1 MKPPAHP
8 AWRRLLLLCL
18 PCWLICCAASN
29 AFAQANDNFI
39 NATVLSDVT
48 GSDNGSNTTAT
59 KEVGEPAHAGN
70 TGGHSVWYSW
80 TASSTTPVTFETIGS
95 SFDTLLAVYTGAT
108 LPTLSQVASNND
120 IFATNRWS
128 RVRFTPAVGV
138 TYRIAVDGNNGATG
152 DIYLHWIQRQSLPD
166 LTVWGPSLN
175 PAISVESF
183 STSSCAVVEGLI
195 QPGLRKIVRFATESR
210 NGGAADLHMGSPVG
224 NPLFEYSSCHGHYH
238 FHDYVDQRLKNGAT
252 VVATGL
258 KVAHCLTD
266 SIRWDSGA
274 NASSVYNCT
283 DQGIQVG
290 WADIYR
296 ASLDGQWIDVT
307 GVPAGSY
314 TLELEVNPDRIIEE
328 ANYSNNITQL
338 TLQITDGPNI
348 YLPAPIY
355 LETFDAVSEGSM
367 PPGWSVTNF
376 TTAQTPGYDLAD
388 PLSDTYKDFVV
399 ISSNRLATVFGTDRL
414 SMPPLSV
421 NGRALTSLA
430 TGNLAYANSDMRANS
445 PSSQVNI
452 MFSPDYNLSGKS
464 NVFLSFHSLYEQNQ
478 DSIGA
483 LEYSIDHG
491 TNWLPVIYMID
502 NDDIVRDAGGNID
515 AVVTLNT
522 ARADQ
527 AYGLA
532 YGAFIAAPLS
542 SALAPFISGRVNDDQ
557 VESKR
562 VEVFRLP
569 SADNRPSVRF
579 RFLQTGSC
587 SWYWGID
594 DLGLYSIPPYPPR
607 FLSVVRNGNNIV
619 LTWNEDL
626 DLLQKNTDG
635 TVLGWTDVPGTVGTS
650 SFSEPIAP
658 GRTLYR
664 LVRQ

>member
-1 MKPPAHP
+1 
-8 AWRRLLLLCL
+8 
-18 PCWLICCAASN
+18 
-29 AFAQANDNFI
+29 
-39 NATVLSDVT
+39 
-48 GSDNGSNTTAT
+48 
-59 KEVGEPAHAGN
+59 
-70 TGGHSVWYSW
+70 
-80 TASSTTPVTFETIGS
+80 
-95 SFDTLLAVYTGAT
+95 
-108 LPTLSQVASNND
+108 
-120 IFATNRWS
+120 
-128 RVRFTPAVGV
+128 
-138 TYRIAVDGNNGATG
+138 
-152 DIYLHWIQRQSLPD
+152 
-166 LTVWGPSLN
+166 
-175 PAISVESF
+175 
-183 STSSCAVVEGLI
+183 VEGLI
-195 QPGLRKIVRFATESR
+195 QSGLRKIVRFATESR
-210 NGGAADLHMGSPVG
+210 NGAATDLHMGSPVG

-238 FHDYVDQRLKNGAT
+238 FHDYVDQRLKDGAT

-266 SIRWDSGA
+266 SIRWDSAA

-296 ASLDGQWIDVT
+296 ASLDGQWIDIT

-338 TLQITDGPNI
+338 TLQITDGTNI
-348 YLPAPIY
+348 YLAAPIY
-355 LETFDAVSEGSM
+355 LETFDAVPEGSM
-367 PPGWSVTNF
+367 PLAWSVTNL
-376 TTAQTPGYDLAD
+376 TTAQTAGYNLAN

-421 NGRALTSLA
+421 NGRALTGLA
-430 TGNLAYANSDMRANS
+430 TGNLAYADSDRRANS

-464 NVFLSFHSLYEQNQ
+464 NVFVSYHSLYEQNQ
-478 DSIGA
+478 DSIAA
-483 LEYSIDHG
+483 LEYSIDRG

-502 NDDIVRDAGGNID
+502 NDDIVRDTGGNID

-522 ARADQ
+522 ARDDQ
-527 AYGLA
+527 AYGLP
-532 YGAFIAAPLS
+532 YGAFIAAPVS

-562 VEVFRLP
+562 VEVFRLT

-579 RFLQTGSC
+579 RFLQTGTS

-594 DLGLYSIPPYPPR
+594 DFGLYSIPPYPPR

-650 SFSEPIAP
+650 SFSEPIGP
-658 GRTLYR
+658 GLTLYR
-664 LVRQ
+664 LMRQ